1 MKRLKKILTR
11 KIIIWLV
18 LLLFI
23 LTTASFFIL
32 SPVKSILFLR
42 IIDDA
47 SLNNQ
52 FWTNLIIFDCSWQ
65 QKRKI
70 DCYDDKIASL
80 AEQIDLEKAFEIT
93 KEIELQDDN
102 YKYCH
107 VVAHKIAAA
116 EVRKDP
122 DNWKEVINRCPV
134 NQCANGCIHGV
145 FQEKYKVENLSS
157 SQIDLIKSEFKNIC
171 AATAAWQPTSN
182 EQSSCYHALGHL
194 FVYMSNAD
202 IDKSINLCDEITPND
217 NQMSR
222 FCYEGAFMQV
232 FQILEPEDIALVKNI
247 KPTSTHEAVS
257 FCSDFKHNP
266 LAHASCINQSWPLS
280 IKQLKQNPVYINEF
294 CKDAEPDLKK
304 LCTGPVIS
312 IMPIQFNFNQSKLLN
327 YCQALP
333 DNMHQDCINIV
344 ASRMITSDGVLR
356 EKAVNFCVHSP
367 EKYQEGCFI
376 TLISELKNEKILN
389 SENKSQICRLFPED
403 FTYSCLY

>member
-1 MKRLKKILTR
+1 M
-11 KIIIWLV
+11 
-18 LLLFI
+18 LFI
-23 LTTASFFIL
+23 IATSVLIIF
-32 SPVKSILFLR
+32 SPVRSLLFLR
-42 IIDDA
+42 LVSSPALD
-47 SLNNQ
+47 NQ
-52 FWTNLIIFDCSWQ
+52 FWTNVIMFECSRQ
-65 QKRKI
+65 QNRKI
-70 DCYDDKIASL
+70 GCYDDKIASL
-80 AEQIDLEKAFEIT
+80 AKQIDLEKAFEIT
-93 KEIELQDDN
+93 KNIEQQDDD

-116 EVRKDP
+116 EVRKDL

-157 SQIDLIKSEFKNIC
+157 SQIDLIKSEFNDIC
-171 AATAAWQPTSN
+171 TATAAWQPTRN

-202 IDKSINLCDEITPND
+202 MNKSINLCDEMTLQD
-217 NQMSR
+217 KTMSR

-232 FQILEPEDIALVKNI
+232 FQVLEPEDIALVKHI
-247 KPTSTHEAVS
+247 KPTSTSEAES
-257 FCSDFKHNP
+257 FCSDFKINP
-266 LAHASCINQSWPLS
+266 LAQVSCINQSWPLS
-280 IKQLKQNPVYINEF
+280 IKQLKQNPAYINEL
-294 CKDAEPDLKK
+294 CKDAETDLKK
-304 LCTGPVIS
+304 LCIGPVIS

-327 YCQALP
+327 YCQTLP

-356 EKAVNFCVHSP
+356 DKAVNFCVHSP